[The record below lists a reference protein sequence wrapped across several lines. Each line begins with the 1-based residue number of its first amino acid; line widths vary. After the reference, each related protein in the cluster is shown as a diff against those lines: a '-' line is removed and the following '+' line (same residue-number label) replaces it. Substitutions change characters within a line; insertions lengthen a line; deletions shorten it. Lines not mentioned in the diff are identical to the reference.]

1 MKTAKEILT
10 HLLKPFENKLNQKRC
25 LKKIISLIPR
35 NYNKYIISYTLKGDT
50 LYINVSHP
58 AMRQEIFY
66 NKHIIFSIIK
76 TFHKANQCLDVNPK
90 KIVTFYKYIP
100 PTKPPK
106 EIKFYIKEA
115 GDFEIKAKNENIKNK
130 FKEIKNILKGENC

>member
-1 MKTAKEILT
+1 MKKANEILN
-10 HLLKPFENKLNQKRC
+10 HLLSPFNDKLNQKRC
-25 LKKIISLIPR
+25 LKKIISLMPR

-76 TFHKANQCLDVNPK
+76 TFHKANQCLEINPK
-90 KIVTFYKYIP
+90 KIVTFYKYTP
-100 PTKPPK
+100 KPKPPK
-106 EIKFYIKEA
+106 DIKFYIKEA
-115 GDFEIKAKNENIKNK
+115 GNFEIKTKNK
-130 FKEIKNILKGENC
+130 NLKKKFEEIKKILKGEDC